1 MHDKDKNFYLI
12 LGFSVAP
19 AKNKMLVAV
28 ESRAH
33 TFRYSSTFL
42 SYNGAGL
49 CKPLNRRLIVILS
62 SHFDL

>member
-33 TFRYSSTFL
+33 TFR
-42 SYNGAGL
+42 
-49 CKPLNRRLIVILS
+49 KPLNRRLIVILS